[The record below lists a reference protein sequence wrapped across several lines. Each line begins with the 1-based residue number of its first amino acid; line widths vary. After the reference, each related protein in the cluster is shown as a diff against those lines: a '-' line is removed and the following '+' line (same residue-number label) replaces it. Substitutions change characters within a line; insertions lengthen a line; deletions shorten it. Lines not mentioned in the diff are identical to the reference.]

1 MKRPLIALVISILLI
16 LAADIARA
24 EPWAFKRPSDYHTDS
39 QLVSEEKSVNLIK
52 LTTDEGSIKKEGAPS
67 EVNNPDMYLK
77 LRWDTEDPIPYMQ
90 LGQHYEERE
99 PWQMLQFFLILQI
112 AIP

>member
-1 MKRPLIALVISILLI
+1 MKRPLIALVFSILLM
-16 LAADIARA
+16 LAADIASA
-24 EPWAFKRPSDYHTDS
+24 DPWAFKGPSDYHTDS

-52 LTTDEGSIKKEGAPS
+52 FTTTEGSIKKDSAPN

-77 LRWDTEDPIPYMQ
+77 LQWDTEEPIPYMQ

-99 PWQMLQFFLILQI
+99 NWQILKIFLILQI